1 MIMGSGTTS
10 IPMDVLLIATGFPSN
25 GLSPYGLDAKSI
37 AFLRTP
43 GAEYSYS
50 GITIRMASAFL
61 IFDLN
66 FLPF

>member
-1 MIMGSGTTS
+1 
-10 IPMDVLLIATGFPSN
+10 MDVVIIATGLPSN

-37 AFLRTP
+37 AFLRTH

-50 GITIRMASAFL
+50 GVTIRMASAFF